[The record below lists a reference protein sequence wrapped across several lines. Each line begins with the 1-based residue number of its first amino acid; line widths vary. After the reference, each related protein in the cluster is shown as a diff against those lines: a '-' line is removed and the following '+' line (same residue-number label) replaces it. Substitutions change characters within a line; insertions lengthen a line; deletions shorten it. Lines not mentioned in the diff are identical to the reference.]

1 MARSIVIKPTSVLL
15 MAGLLSLAAVTGVV
29 AQSHDG
35 KGPRLGFWAVLDL
48 TESQQ
53 VQITQLHERM
63 GAQKEQFKA
72 RGERP
77 SKAEVEALGAEYK
90 QALAAILTSD
100 QQAKLEEMKAAGK
113 GRGPRRRGGFKAGPR
128 LQALEKLDL
137 SDEQWASI
145 KELREERKAHMEQYK
160 ASGERPTKEEMQ
172 ARREAMKQSFE
183 AILTPDQLARLEEMK
198 ANVKGRSGRRP
209 RLRERGFGL
218 KGLDLSDDQ
227 KAQLKVLRQGMAEE
241 RKARRASGERPTREE
256 MKAHHEAMQ
265 ASIAH
270 ILTPEQRQQL
280 EERRAARGAGG
291 EKGAMRTT
299 ESAVTTGDAPPTVIE
314 STSWGRIKAERK

>member
-1 MARSIVIKPTSVLL
+1 M
-15 MAGLLSLAAVTGVV
+15 
-29 AQSHDG
+29 
-35 KGPRLGFWAVLDL
+35 
-48 TESQQ
+48 
-53 VQITQLHERM
+53 
-63 GAQKEQFKA
+63 
-72 RGERP
+72 
-77 SKAEVEALGAEYK
+77 
-90 QALAAILTSD
+90 
-100 QQAKLEEMKAAGK
+100 
-113 GRGPRRRGGFKAGPR
+113 

-145 KELREERKAHMEQYK
+145 KELLEARKAHMKQYR

-256 MKAHHEAMQ
+256 MKANHEAMQ
-265 ASIAH
+265 AAIAH

-299 ESAVTTGDAPPTVIE
+299 ESAVTTSDAPPTVIE